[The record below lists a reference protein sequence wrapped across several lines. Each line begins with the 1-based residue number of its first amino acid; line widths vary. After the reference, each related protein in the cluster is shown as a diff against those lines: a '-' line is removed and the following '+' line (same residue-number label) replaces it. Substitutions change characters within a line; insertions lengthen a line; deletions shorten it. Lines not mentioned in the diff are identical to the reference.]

1 MALVYLLLGTNLGDR
16 TANLTAARSF
26 LEEAFGPREGASPT
40 VETEAL
46 GFVGPA
52 FLNRVEAYRTRR
64 RPAAVLAAC
73 KEIERR
79 MGRTDAPQYREDGS
93 RVYHDRVIDID
104 ILEYRTAADPDKSLE
119 ISTPA
124 LVVPHPQVK
133 SRPFVRPLL
142 DAAIEQTTKTKQ
154 YATHKSR

>member
-16 TANLTAARSF
+16 TANLAAAHGF

-64 RPAAVLAAC
+64 RAGSLQGDRTQDGPH
-73 KEIERR
+73 RR
-79 MGRTDAPQYREDGS
+79 P
-93 RVYHDRVIDID
+93 RV
-104 ILEYRTAADPDKSLE
+104 P
-119 ISTPA
+119 
-124 LVVPHPQVK
+124 
-133 SRPFVRPLL
+133 
-142 DAAIEQTTKTKQ
+142 
-154 YATHKSR
+154 

>member
-16 TANLTAARSF
+16 TANLAAARGF
-26 LEEAFGPREGASPT
+26 LEGEFGSCAGASKT

-124 LVVPHPQVK
+124 LVVPHPQVE